1 MNLKDGEVEM
11 GNLVAYDEHMNIM
24 IEKADRHIFIRGDL
38 VVCVIP
44 N

>member
-1 MNLKDGEVEM
+1 MNLKDGNLEM

-24 IEKADRHIFIRGDL
+24 LEKAESNIFIRGDL